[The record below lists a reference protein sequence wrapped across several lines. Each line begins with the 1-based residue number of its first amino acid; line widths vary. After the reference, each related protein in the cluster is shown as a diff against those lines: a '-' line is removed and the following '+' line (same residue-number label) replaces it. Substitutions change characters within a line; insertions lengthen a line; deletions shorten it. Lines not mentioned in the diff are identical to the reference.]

1 MMDMDYIEGLRTEH
15 SEAMREQH
23 LIQNA
28 MQREH
33 RSNMDDYP
41 EFHYG

>member
-15 SEAMREQH
+15 SETMSEQH

-33 RSNMDDYP
+33 RSKMDDYP
-41 EFHYG
+41 EFRYG